1 MCDDRHRSPP
11 SRWPNS
17 RPPSKPLPQN
27 RRRHR
32 PVTTRPPHKR
42 RNEEEARDPKAGPPT
57 TSFTFCAATLNGMS
71 VLPSTADVVSPPRH
85 ARFVPLFGS
94 AVMSDLSPECAPK
107 RTSVDHSEFTGSR
120 PNDCSFLS
128 SFVVMSPFCPPPS

>member
-57 TSFTFCAATLNGMS
+57 TNLLGSSAVSIARLAAAIAVS
-71 VLPSTADVVSPPRH
+71 LPSDVPD
-85 ARFVPLFGS
+85 FVP
-94 AVMSDLSPECAPK
+94 V
-107 RTSVDHSEFTGSR
+107 SVSTDHFQR
-120 PNDCSFLS
+120 PRLMPWMIRYSTPRCSML
-128 SFVVMSPFCPPPS
+128 MHRAKEER